1 MSPLIKNIK
10 VLHRVNSYSKKCYQ
24 PRTNTVKAEKG
35 DLVTDS
41 HNILARWRGQFSQL
55 FNVHEINDVRQTDRH
70 TAEPLVPE
78 PSAFEIE
85 MAIEKLKRHRSPGTD
100 QIPAELIIA
109 GDRKIR
115 SEIHNLIN
123 SIWKS
128 SKCLRSGRI

>member
-1 MSPLIKNIK
+1 M
-10 VLHRVNSYSKKCYQ
+10 
-24 PRTNTVKAEKG
+24 
-35 DLVTDS
+35 
-41 HNILARWRGQFSQL
+41 
-55 FNVHEINDVRQTDRH
+55 HEFNDVRQPDRH

-85 MAIEKLKRHRSPGTD
+85 MAIEKLKRHRSPDTD